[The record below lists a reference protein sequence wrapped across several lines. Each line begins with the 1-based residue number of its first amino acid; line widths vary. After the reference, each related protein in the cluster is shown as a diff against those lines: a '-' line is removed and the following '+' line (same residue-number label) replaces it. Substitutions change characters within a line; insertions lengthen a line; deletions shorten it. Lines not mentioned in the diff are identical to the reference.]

1 MTSLASDASA
11 AASPFEIDNCWQ
23 RIGVRGDKSC
33 PELRRHAHCH
43 NCEVFSRAA
52 SRLLDRDIPAG
63 GMTSALPPAG
73 AGVIARSSNT
83 QSVLVFRLGSEW
95 FALPTLVLDEVTGLR
110 PIHSLPHRRN
120 PALLGLV
127 NVRGELVICVSIA
140 QILIGAEQHSPQGR
154 LIVAHHAGSRLAFP
168 VDEVQYTHLYG
179 ETDLKPVPATVAHSS
194 SGFTRGLL
202 SWRDRNVGRLDE
214 HALFEVLGRGLAR

>member
-1 MTSLASDASA
+1 MTSLASDAPSV
-11 AASPFEIDNCWQ
+11 ASPSAIDNCWQ

-52 SRLLDRDIPAG
+52 SQLLDRDIPSG
-63 GMTSALPPAG
+63 GEAAVAPSG
-73 AGVIARSSNT
+73 VNVIARSSNS
-83 QSVLVFRLGSEW
+83 QSVLIFRLGSEW

-110 PIHSLPHRRN
+110 TIHSLPHRRS

-140 QILIGAEQHSPQGR
+140 QLLIGAEHDAPQGR
-154 LIVAHHAGSRLAFP
+154 LIVAHHAGSRFAFP
-168 VDEVQYTHLYG
+168 VDEVQYTHLYT
-179 ETDLKPVPATVAHSS
+179 EADLKPVPATVAQSS

-214 HALFEVLGRGLAR
+214 HALFEALGRGLAR

>member
-1 MTSLASDASA
+1 MTILASDPTAE
-11 AASPFEIDNCWQ
+11 SPFEIDNCWQ

-33 PELRRHAHCH
+33 PQLQHHAHCH

-52 SRLLDRDIPAG
+52 ARLLDRDIPAG
-63 GMTSALPPAG
+63 AAAATLTPPEAAVSARA
-73 AGVIARSSNT
+73 ADA
-83 QSVLVFRLGSEW
+83 QSVLVFRLGGEW

-127 NVRGELVICVSIA
+127 NIRGELVICVSIA
-140 QILIGAEQHSPQGR
+140 QVLIGAEQQTPQGR
-154 LIVAHHAGSRLAFP
+154 LIVANHAGSRFAFP
-168 VDEVQYTHLYG
+168 VDEVQYTQLY
-179 ETDLKPVPATVAHSS
+179 TDADLRPVPATVAQSS

-202 SWRDRNVGRLDE
+202 PWRDRNVGRLDE
-214 HALFEVLGRGLAR
+214 LALFDTLSRGLAR

>member
-1 MTSLASDASA
+1 MTSLLPDPPTTAT
-11 AASPFEIDNCWQ
+11 FEIDNCWQ

-33 PELRRHAHCH
+33 PQLQRHAHCH

-52 SRLLDRDIPAG
+52 SLLLDRDMPTG
-63 GMTSALPPAG
+63 GVAALAPSPG
-73 AGVIARSSNT
+73 AGVSARPENA
-83 QSVLVFRLGSEW
+83 QSVLVFRLGIEW

-140 QILIGAEQHSPQGR
+140 QVLIGAEQHAPQGR

-168 VDEVQYTHLYG
+168 VDEVQYTQLYT
-179 ETDLKPVPATVAHSS
+179 EADLKPVPATVAQSS

-202 SWRDRNVGRLDE
+202 SWRDHNVGRLDE
-214 HALFEVLGRGLAR
+214 QALFDTLSRGLAR

>member
-1 MTSLASDASA
+1 MTSPAFDAPSA
-11 AASPFEIDNCWQ
+11 AAPVAIDNCWQ

-52 SRLLDRDIPAG
+52 SQLLDRDIPEGEEA
-63 GMTSALPPAG
+63 AVAPAG
-73 AGVIARSSNT
+73 TGIIARSSHS

-120 PALLGLV
+120 PTLLGLV

-140 QILIGAEQHSPQGR
+140 QLLIGAEQNSPQGR
-154 LIVAHHAGSRLAFP
+154 LIVAHHAGSRFAFP
-168 VDEVQYTHLYG
+168 VDEVQYTHLYA
-179 ETDLKPVPATVAHSS
+179 EADLKPVPATVAQSI

-202 SWRDRNVGRLDE
+202 SWRDKTVGRLDE
-214 HALFEVLGRGLAR
+214 HALFEALGRGLAR